1 MYIILVGAGNVGVQL
16 AKRFIARG
24 HEVLLMEKD
33 STQARKLGA
42 LLGDEHVVHADGCDI
57 VLQKENGFGRA
68 DVVVA
73 VTGEDED
80 NLIVCQLA
88 KSVWGVNRV
97 LARVNDPTHEDIFR
111 DLGIDDTVSATSI
124 IFNLIDQQLAANE
137 LIPIGALH
145 RGNVEVVESILSTRS
160 PLIGKAV
167 RELQLPPGTFLVFL
181 MRDGVGSQV
190 NGDTV
195 LAPNDMLVALV
206 PVSQADELRKVLCT
220 GSKG

>member
-16 AKRFIARG
+16 AKRFIARS

-42 LLGDEHVVHADGCDI
+42 LLGEEHVVHADGCDI
-57 VLQKENGFGRA
+57 VQQKENGFGRA

-88 KSVWGVNRV
+88 KAVWGVNRV

-181 MRDGVGSQV
+181 MRDGVGSQI

-206 PVSQADELRKVLCT
+206 PVSQADELRKVLCP
-220 GSKG
+220 GSKS

>member
-145 RGNVEVVESILSTRS
+145 RGNVEVVESILSPRS

-181 MRDGVGSQV
+181 MRDGVGSQI

-206 PVSQADELRKVLCT
+206 PVAQAESLKTVLCP
-220 GSKG
+220 GSKS

>member
-181 MRDGVGSQV
+181 MRDGVGSQI

-206 PVSQADELRKVLCT
+206 PVAQAESLKLVLCP
-220 GSKG
+220 GSKS